1 MSVKG
6 GHRRPGII
14 GRILCTVVLGAIA
27 TGCTTARN
35 QRGYVMDDE
44 LVGNISSGVDNRA
57 SVLDMLGN
65 PSTTS
70 AFGQETW
77 YYISS
82 QTVTQGFLEERPVRQ
97 RVVAIEFTDGGTV
110 EGVKNY
116 TLADAKRITPVEAT
130 TPIRGKT
137 LGFFEQLLRGVG
149 RVGPGLGNPG
159 GPQRQRGPGRR

>member
-1 MSVKG
+1 
-6 GHRRPGII
+6 
-14 GRILCTVVLGAIA
+14 
-27 TGCTTARN
+27 
-35 QRGYVMDDE
+35 MDEE
-44 LVGNISSGVDNRA
+44 LIGNIASGVDNRV
-57 SVLDMLGN
+57 SVRDMLGN
-65 PSTTS
+65 PSATS

-82 QTVTQGFLEERPVRQ
+82 QTVTQGFLEERPIKQ

-110 EGVKNY
+110 NEVKNY
-116 TLADAKRITPVEAT
+116 TLADAKRITPSEAT

-159 GPQRQRGPGRR
+159 GPQRQRGPGR